1 MPAISSR
8 WFRSDGTRPYRDP
21 STGGAGL
28 AMNWKNPVYT
38 ISTGSVLTAGEKAQL
53 TNIENKTDP
62 LTYTV
67 ANKVDSNIHY
77 VHDVEVDGVGSAGDP
92 WGPV

>member
-1 MPAISSR
+1 
-8 WFRSDGTRPYRDP
+8 
-21 STGGAGL
+21 
-28 AMNWKNPVYT
+28 MNWKNPVYT

-53 TNIENKTDP
+53 TNIENKTNP

-67 ANKVDSNIHY
+67 ANKVDANIHY
-77 VHDVEVDGVGSAGDP
+77 VNDVEVGGTGQEGVDP